1 MVRWLWAGMV
11 VCAMLGVV
19 AAQQPP
25 PTAAQQ
31 RPVFRGGTHFVRV
44 DAYPTEDGKIIE
56 GLGADDFEVLE
67 DGKPQKIE
75 SFDFLKFETFTPG
88 AERRDIRSQRD
99 GFDLAADPH
108 YRVFVIAVDMV
119 FSGRTDLH
127 FIQQPLVQFLQ
138 RVLGPMDLF
147 GFITSRNS
155 VKDLVLS
162 QKSEVV
168 ESQIVDLLRSSLI
181 DKDDADALNG
191 CQGSDASLA
200 ALKLRHRADQTYTAL
215 EGLVQQLGSL
225 RQERKNVVFVSNILP
240 RSGPDQNLLAA
251 KGPTLPKAG
260 ITRGRVGIG
269 NRDDGGANDAFC
281 ASEYQR
287 LASIDFEERF
297 RQLLRD
303 ARRENVTFY
312 VITPEGLQVT
322 RPDEGLI
329 TLANETDGIAIVNT
343 NDLSGGMKKIAD
355 DLGAY
360 YLLGY
365 YTTNTKFD
373 GGLRSI
379 KVRLKASGK
388 TVRARRQ
395 YRAPTEAEIAAL
407 AAGVGTSSSSAPAA
421 PAPPSPRELAL
432 VVLERASRPFS
443 VYAAAA
449 GRQLTVVT
457 ELSAASIQA
466 GTWKDGADVEVV
478 AVGADGTPV
487 VTAKGKIEPGSY
499 ATAIRL
505 TPPSAWPSRVEV
517 RLKGSGAPADDRV
530 LLPPSSGT
538 LVGDAVAYRAGS
550 RIAPRPVAGFEFAR
564 NERIRV
570 EWPVLSTLDRR
581 EVRLLDKTGKP
592 LPVDLPVAEDPAT
605 HAVVVEMSLSGLGRG
620 DYLVELTAGAAS
632 VIEKRLLAIRI
643 K

>member
-1 MVRWLWAGMV
+1 M
-11 VCAMLGVV
+11 
-19 AAQQPP
+19 
-25 PTAAQQ
+25 
-31 RPVFRGGTHFVRV
+31 FRGGTHFVRV
-44 DAYPTEDGKIIE
+44 DAYPSQDGKIIE
-56 GLGADDFEVLE
+56 GLGADDFEIFE
-67 DGKPQKIE
+67 DGKPQTIE

-88 AERRDIRSQRD
+88 AERREIRSQSD

-168 ESQIVDLLRSSLI
+168 ESQIADLLRSSFI
-181 DKDDADALNG
+181 DKDEADALDG
-191 CQGSDASLA
+191 CRGPID
-200 ALKLRHRADQTYTAL
+200 ALKVRHRADQTYTAL
-215 EGLVQQLGSL
+215 EGLVQQLGSV
-225 RQERKNVVFVSNILP
+225 RQERKNVVFVSNLIP
-240 RSGPDQNLLAA
+240 RFGPDQKLLEA
-251 KGPTLPKAG
+251 KGPMMPKAG
-260 ITRGRVGIG
+260 ITSGRVGIG

-287 LASIDFEERF
+287 LASMDFGERF
-297 RQLLRD
+297 LELLRN

-312 VITPEGLQVT
+312 VITPQGLQMT
-322 RPDEGLI
+322 RPDDGLI

-355 DLGAY
+355 DLAAY

-379 KVRLKASGK
+379 KVRLKAGGK

-407 AAGVGTSSSSAPAA
+407 AAGGGTSSSSSSSTASAA

-432 VVLERASRPFS
+432 IVLERASRPFS
-443 VYAAAA
+443 VYAATA

-466 GTWKDGADVEVV
+466 GTWKDGADVDVV
-478 AVGADGTPV
+478 AVAADGSPV
-487 VTAKGKIEPGSY
+487 ASAKGRIEPGSY

-505 TPPSAWPSRVEV
+505 TPPSAWPSRLEV
-517 RLKGSGAPADDRV
+517 RLKGTTGAPADDRV
-530 LLPPSSGT
+530 LLQPSSGT

-570 EWPVLSTLDRR
+570 EWPVLSDARSPRSAVAGQDREAAAGR
-581 EVRLLDKTGKP
+581 SACRRGSRHPRGGGGDVAVR
-592 LPVDLPVAEDPAT
+592 
-605 HAVVVEMSLSGLGRG
+605 
-620 DYLVELTAGAAS
+620 AGARGLSDRVDCRGGGRQGHEAAGYS
-632 VIEKRLLAIRI
+632 HQVRNSA
-643 K
+643 

>member
-1 MVRWLWAGMV
+1 M
-11 VCAMLGVV
+11 
-19 AAQQPP
+19 
-25 PTAAQQ
+25 
-31 RPVFRGGTHFVRV
+31 
-44 DAYPTEDGKIIE
+44 
-56 GLGADDFEVLE
+56 
-67 DGKPQKIE
+67 
-75 SFDFLKFETFTPG
+75 
-88 AERRDIRSQRD
+88 
-99 GFDLAADPH
+99 
-108 YRVFVIAVDMV
+108 
-119 FSGRTDLH
+119 
-127 FIQQPLVQFLQ
+127 
-138 RVLGPMDLF
+138 
-147 GFITSRNS
+147 
-155 VKDLVLS
+155 
-162 QKSEVV
+162 
-168 ESQIVDLLRSSLI
+168 
-181 DKDDADALNG
+181 
-191 CQGSDASLA
+191 
-200 ALKLRHRADQTYTAL
+200 
-215 EGLVQQLGSL
+215 
-225 RQERKNVVFVSNILP
+225 
-240 RSGPDQNLLAA
+240 
-251 KGPTLPKAG
+251 LPKAG

-287 LASIDFEERF
+287 LASMDFGERF

-312 VITPEGLQVT
+312 VITPEGLQMN
-322 RPDEGLI
+322 RPDDGLI

-355 DLGAY
+355 DLAAY

-407 AAGVGTSSSSAPAA
+407 AAGGGTSSSSPPASAA

-432 VVLERASRPFS
+432 IVLERASRPFS

-478 AVGADGTPV
+478 AVAADGSPLAS
-487 VTAKGKIEPGSY
+487 AKGKIEPGSY

-517 RLKGSGAPADDRV
+517 RLKGSTGAPADDRV
-530 LLPPSSGT
+530 LLQPPSGT
-538 LVGDAVAYRAGS
+538 LVGDAIAYRAGS

-620 DYLVELTAGAAS
+620 DYLIELTAGAGA
-632 VIEKRLLAIRI
+632 VKDTKLLAIRI